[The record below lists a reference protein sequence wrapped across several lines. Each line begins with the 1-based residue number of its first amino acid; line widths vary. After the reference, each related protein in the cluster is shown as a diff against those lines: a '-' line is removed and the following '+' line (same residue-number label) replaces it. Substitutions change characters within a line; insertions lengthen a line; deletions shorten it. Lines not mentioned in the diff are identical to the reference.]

1 MLPPGALSPITI
13 YRQPEPPPRS
23 GWATL
28 RKIVAW
34 SLVAL
39 LVVLGSIAGGAY
51 LWFHESV
58 AAVVATTPDVKIAAK
73 RLDVALPGQP
83 ATALVVG
90 YDQRAGEGA
99 GTKSRSDTVMLVR
112 ADPDTKSISLLSFP
126 RDLFVEIHCPGRP
139 IFSSRINGAYSECG
153 TKGTLETVRK
163 LTGLPINY
171 LITVNFRGFRQ
182 LVDAVG
188 GVWMDVDR
196 RYFNDRGGDF
206 GYATINLF
214 PGYQKLGGYQAL
226 DFVRYRHTDNDLY
239 RLARQQLFVRAFKDQ
254 VKSSTS
260 AFDLPKLVTTITKN
274 VEVAQGG
281 TKELDL
287 KTVIR
292 YALFAYGLPPG
303 HFFQAK
309 LEGTRGERLASTCS
323 SHEREHQE
331 RGPGVRQPGRRV
343 AREGD
348 GRRAEREAE
357 AGRRQGAAGARD
369 DGERAERKRRGGL
382 GRHRAAI
389 SSRSAATRWSTRPTA
404 RTGTRRTGST
414 SRPGS
419 TSTRPSPA
427 RRRRRRRSRSCSA
440 RTTSCR
446 SIRRSERSRTMRC

>member
-13 YRQPEPPPRS
+13 YRQPEPAPRS

-39 LVVLGSIAGGAY
+39 LVVIGSIAGGAY

-58 AAVVATTPDVKIAAK
+58 AEVVASTPDVKIAAK

-90 YDQRAGEGA
+90 YDQRAGEGP
-99 GTKSRSDTVMLVR
+99 GTRSRSDTVMLVR
-112 ADPDTKSISLLSFP
+112 ADPETKSISLLSFP
-126 RDLFVEIHCPGRP
+126 RDLWVQVVCPGGST
-139 IFSSRINGAYSECG
+139 FNARINAAYSECG

-226 DFVRYRHTDNDLY
+226 DFVRYRHTDSDLY
-239 RLARQQLFVRAFKDQ
+239 RVARQQLFVRAFKDQ
-254 VKSSTS
+254 IKSSTGPL
-260 AFDLPKLVTTITKN
+260 DLPGVIKTITKN
-274 VEVAQGG
+274 VEVGVGG
-281 TKELDL
+281 NAGARRRDGARLRATSRTPCRPAISSSRRSKASRR
-287 KTVIR
+287 TV
-292 YALFAYGLPPG
+292 P
-303 HFFQAK
+303 
-309 LEGTRGERLASTCS
+309 STCS
-323 SHEREHQE
+323 R
-331 RGPGVRQPGRRV
+331 
-343 AREGD
+343 
-348 GRRAEREAE
+348 
-357 AGRRQGAAGARD
+357 
-369 DGERAERKRRGGL
+369 
-382 GRHRAAI
+382 
-389 SSRSAATRWSTRPTA
+389 
-404 RTGTRRTGST
+404 TRRTSRRRCRSSPTRT
-414 SRPGS
+414 SS
-419 TSTRPSPA
+419 
-427 RRRRRRRSRSCSA
+427 RRRRRRPSR
-440 RTTSCR
+440 
-446 SIRRSERSRTMRC
+446 